1 MISSSL
7 IFNGFICL
15 ITSVNSLI
23 REIPSK
29 CMIRTISV
37 STRGKCR
44 SIIKRL
50 LRNTRSA
57 TSAYLSTPPKRSI
70 IIIRSA
76 TSFGDSGKALILF
89 TVGVANLTPLCSSLR
104 FAARPPS
111 NNGFITPN
119 RERTLKPLNG
129 AFGCQ
134 NAMEKSVRSSVFA
147 SKSKIPAS
155 SKNSST
161 PSGEVTSFSEEDFTA
176 CKIRSAT
183 IPKSSRGMDLTPVSP
198 SIRTD
203 SSSI

>member
-1 MISSSL
+1 
-7 IFNGFICL
+7 
-15 ITSVNSLI
+15 
-23 REIPSK
+23 
-29 CMIRTISV
+29 MIRTISV
-37 STRGKCR
+37 NTRGKCR

-147 SKSKIPAS
+147 SKSKIAAS

-161 PSGEVTSFSEEDFTA
+161 PSGETTSFSDEDFTA
-176 CKIRSAT
+176 CNIRSAT
-183 IPKSSRGMDLTPVSP
+183 IPKSSRGMDLLPFSP
-198 SIRTD
+198 SIRIV